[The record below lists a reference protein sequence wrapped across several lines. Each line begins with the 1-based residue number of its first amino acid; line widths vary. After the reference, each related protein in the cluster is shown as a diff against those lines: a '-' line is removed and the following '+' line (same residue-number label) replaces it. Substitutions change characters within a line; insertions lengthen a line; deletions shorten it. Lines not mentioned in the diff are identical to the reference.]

1 MKRYSFILFLVIGL
15 QFSPDKVFSQID
27 ISITASIAPPDL
39 PVYEQPD
46 CPEDGYMWTPGY
58 WAYGDGDYY
67 WVPGVWVS
75 PPQIGYLWT
84 PFYWGFENGFYR
96 LYTGYWGRH
105 IGFYG
110 GVNYGYGYG
119 GHGFGGGRWEGHHF
133 RYNTA
138 VMNVNTTIIHN
149 TYIDRTV
156 IVNKSRMND
165 HRSFN
170 GGDHGT
176 RAMPTVREQS
186 TMKEHHVAPTI
197 IQATHVQIASHNTNQ
212 FAAVNHGRPTTTAVG
227 NVKASNFGH
236 KNNPSPPTTMP
247 APSHSQE
254 VAKPQVKPATS
265 PHIQGG
271 INNKPQKDNT
281 SNPIIQNPKSVPTIQ
296 HHNANQSA
304 GHNPQSPIK
313 PPVSQLSQQPK
324 QQPIIRQPQQ
334 VRQMPK
340 PPKQAQPPIIR
351 QQPHTAR
358 PAQHQPQ
365 QQAPNQ
371 LRPAQEEHGHK

>member
-1 MKRYSFILFLVIGL
+1 MKKYWFIIMLAIVL
-15 QFSPDKVFSQID
+15 QLSTNKVFSQLD

-39 PVYEQPD
+39 PIYDQPA
-46 CPEDGYMWTPGY
+46 CPADGYMWTPGY

-75 PPQIGYLWT
+75 PPHPGYLWT
-84 PFYWGFENGFYR
+84 PFYWGFENGIYG
-96 LYTGYWGRH
+96 LHNGYWGRH

-119 GHGFGGGRWEGHHF
+119 GHGFGGGRWEGRRF

-176 RAMPTVREQS
+176 RAMPTIRERS
-186 TMKEHHVAPTI
+186 SMKEDHVAPTSF
-197 IQATHVQIASHNTNQ
+197 QSTHVQAASHNTNQ
-212 FAAVNHGRPTTTAVG
+212 FAAVNHGKPSTPAIG
-227 NVKASNFGH
+227 NVKGSNFGQ
-236 KNNPSPPTTMP
+236 KGNP
-247 APSHSQE
+247 
-254 VAKPQVKPATS
+254 KPATNTPIPTHTQEVTKPHLQPTAN

-271 INNKPQKDNT
+271 NNNKPQTDHTLN
-281 SNPIIQNPKSVPTIQ
+281 PTIQ
-296 HHNANQSA
+296 TPKSASTIQHNNTNQIS
-304 GHNPQSPIK
+304 GHNQAITNK
-313 PPVSQLSQQPK
+313 PSVSQPHQQPK
-324 QQPIIRQPQQ
+324 QQPIIRQQQPVRQLPQSARPQQ
-334 VRQMPK
+334 PQL
-340 PPKQAQPPIIR
+340 QPQR
-351 QQPHTAR
+351 
-358 PAQHQPQ
+358 QPQ
-365 QQAPNQ
+365 QQAPHQ
-371 LRPAQEEHGHK
+371 ARPAQEEHGRK